1 MHSSLSTDVV
11 DDRDLKNIKIL
22 VDGPPGVGKSTLCRK
37 ACKDW
42 AEGLLLEEYKLVVY
56 VPLREDGPMNASCI
70 HDLLCFGTPSQK
82 MDIAHGIEQREGE
95 DVLFILDGW
104 DELPHEK
111 RKKNSFL
118 SQVILGR
125 VCRKCSVLVTSRPS
139 ASVWLRRLSIVYPHL

>member
-1 MHSSLSTDVV
+1 MKVESENEHKTTKSNETTVQTVPHSTLESADMNSSLSTDVV

-70 HDLLCFGTPSQK
+70 HDV
-82 MDIAHGIEQREGE
+82 H
-95 DVLFILDGW
+95 
-104 DELPHEK
+104 
-111 RKKNSFL
+111 
-118 SQVILGR
+118 
-125 VCRKCSVLVTSRPS
+125 
-139 ASVWLRRLSIVYPHL
+139 Y